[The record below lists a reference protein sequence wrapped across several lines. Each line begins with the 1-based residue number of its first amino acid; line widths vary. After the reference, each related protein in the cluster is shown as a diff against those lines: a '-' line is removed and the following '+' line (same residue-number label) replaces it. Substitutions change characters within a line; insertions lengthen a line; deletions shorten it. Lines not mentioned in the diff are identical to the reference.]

1 MNNGPSAGKDEAK
14 QLQEFEVKFTNK
26 ARPRYPPVKSTA
38 FHGSKQLESPADG
51 QIQSEKKNEKI
62 NRQNMLKNTS
72 TLLEQVGF
80 KMQRINSKLLEK
92 SRPKSVK
99 YSLERQA
106 CEASTLFS
114 NDANIYN
121 LPHYNHNSNGKFEK
135 VRDKSVPKLTITFN
149 DRKVS
154 VETSRGRESSQKQ
167 FLRNIENEITRY
179 NIKKSRQ
186 NSNSTIC
193 ISNDVRSLDKCLARP
208 LSSRPL
214 DKFMETKSLRNRSPD
229 QLSVRSKSSMHSRKF
244 DPKNL
249 LRLFGTPKEPSN
261 AI

>member
-1 MNNGPSAGKDEAK
+1 VNNGPSAGKDEAK
-14 QLQEFEVKFTNK
+14 QLHEFDVKFTNK

-38 FHGSKQLESPADG
+38 VHGSRQLESPADD

-106 CEASTLFS
+106 CEANTLFS
-114 NDANIYN
+114 NDAHIYN
-121 LPHYNHNSNGKFEK
+121 LPHYNHHSNGKFEK

-154 VETSRGRESSQKQ
+154 VETSRGRESSQK
-167 FLRNIENEITRY
+167 
-179 NIKKSRQ
+179 
-186 NSNSTIC
+186 
-193 ISNDVRSLDKCLARP
+193 
-208 LSSRPL
+208 
-214 DKFMETKSLRNRSPD
+214 
-229 QLSVRSKSSMHSRKF
+229 
-244 DPKNL
+244 
-249 LRLFGTPKEPSN
+249 
-261 AI
+261 